1 MVKIEL
7 MCLHNYVNG
16 KTMKTKDY
24 VTKRKTDQTVRKQSV
39 YKLQKE
45 LFNMSKVK
53 RQKKLGF
60 FKFTKTFRH
69 RGVKV
74 NVEISDEVEDDSKTV
89 PFDVC
94 KNLFFITQGLK
105 THKLSCEKKC
115 SDLSKPSSTITS
127 ATVTNHATKISVDI
141 LSTQVWAR
149 EGFGYYT
156 KASLNNTLGWQ
167 CLGNFVQS
175 QI

>member
-24 VTKRKTDQTVRKQSV
+24 VTKRKTDRTVRKQSV

-115 SDLSKPSSTITS
+115 SDLSKSSSTITS

-156 KASLNNTLGWQ
+156 KASLNNTLG
-167 CLGNFVQS
+167 
-175 QI
+175 